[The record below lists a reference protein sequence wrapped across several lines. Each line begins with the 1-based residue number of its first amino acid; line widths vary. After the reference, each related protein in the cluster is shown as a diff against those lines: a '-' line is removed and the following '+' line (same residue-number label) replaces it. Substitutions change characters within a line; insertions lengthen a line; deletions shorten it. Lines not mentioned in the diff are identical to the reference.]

1 MNSILKGGLFVALG
15 ASCYG
20 LLTTFVKLA
29 YEEHYTAY
37 EVTFAQILIGYVALV
52 ILNLFLKKKTPP
64 ITDPKKR
71 RKTIFYLVLAGTSL
85 GFTSIFYYLAVQYIT
100 VSVGIVLLMQSVWI
114 GVVLDSIINKV
125 KPTKLKI
132 ISVVLILIG
141 TVLAAD
147 LLLEEQNV
155 ELAGIGYGILA
166 ALSYTITI
174 MTSNSVGTQYHP
186 ITRSKWMM
194 FGGLLVVSVITLP
207 ELIDYMDFGIFTL
220 WGPVLALF
228 GTILPPLFFTA
239 GMPKINVGLGAIIS
253 SIELPVAVLMGY
265 FVLGE
270 DQNIYKWIGILL
282 ILSSIVLMNLKKVKK
297 EPLELE

>member
-37 EVTFAQILIGYVALV
+37 EVTFAQILIGYLALV

-64 ITDPKKR
+64 ITNPKKR

-125 KPTKLKI
+125 RPTKLKI
-132 ISVVLILIG
+132 VSVILILIG

-147 LLLEEQNV
+147 LLLEEQHV
-155 ELAGIGYGILA
+155 ELIGIGYGILA
-166 ALSYTITI
+166 ALSYTVTI
-174 MTSNSVGTQYHP
+174 MTSNSVGIQYHP

-194 FGGLLVVSVITLP
+194 FGGLMVVSAITLP
-207 ELIDYMDFGIFTL
+207 ELIDYMDFGIFTF

-239 GMPKINVGLGAIIS
+239 GMPKINVGIGAIIS

-282 ILSSIVLMNLKKVKK
+282 ILSSIVLMNIKKVKK
-297 EPLELE
+297 EPLEPE